1 MTVLYLTLCTIA
13 FLWAFWGCY
22 VLVMGLYRAKLD
34 GRLTPLTYAMS
45 LPFLLIGLV
54 MDVLANLTLAS
65 VVFLEPPR
73 EWLVTD
79 RLQRHIATRRFTWRY
94 KLAAWVCTHLL
105 DFVDPTGAH
114 CD

>member
-1 MTVLYLTLCTIA
+1 MIELAIYAVS
-13 FLWAFWGCY
+13 FLWLFWGMY

-34 GRLTPLTYAMS
+34 GRLTPLTYALS
-45 LPFLLIGLV
+45 LPFLLVGLA
-54 MDVLANLTLAS
+54 MDVVANATVAS
-65 VVFLEPPR
+65 VLFLEPPR
-73 EWLVTD
+73 EWLVTE

-94 KLAAWVCTHLL
+94 KLATWVCTHLL